1 MSKARKVEAM
11 CCDHCAEPG
20 ADIKVASLPVDIAS
34 ANKGES
40 ATLCKTCAAE
50 KIPEKIRAQEGG
62 QVCAPIEGNFR
73 AFKQAMI
80 AADRQ
85 VGRPCLPGCCYSA
98 VTLGMFVVAHARS
111 LKTNTREVAQIV
123 LNGALG
129 AVGVDHGLRAAMPD
143 SQRRCEAIDLG
154 EDLVIGILTAD
165 DQGRPGRAADLW
177 NEMIEAALEI
187 GREEGWDAILH
198 DPRK

>member
-1 MSKARKVEAM
+1 MY
-11 CCDHCAEPG
+11 CDHCAEPG
-20 ADIKVASLPVDIAS
+20 ADIRVASLPVDIAS

-62 QVCAPIEGNFR
+62 QVCAPISGNFR
-73 AFKQAMI
+73 AFKAALI

-98 VTLGMFVVAHARS
+98 VTLGMWIVAHARS
-111 LKTNTREVAQIV
+111 LKTNTREVARLV
-123 LNGALG
+123 YEGCLG
-129 AVGVDHGLRAAMPD
+129 AVGVDPGLRASMPD
-143 SQRRCEAIDLG
+143 SARSAEAIDLG
-154 EDLVIGILTAD
+154 EDLVIGIVTATD
-165 DQGRPGRAADLW
+165 EDRPIKAADLW
-177 NEMIEAALEI
+177 SEMIEAAMAC
-187 GREEGWDAILH
+187 GREEGWDAILR

>member
-1 MSKARKVEAM
+1 MNPRSEF
-11 CCDHCAEPG
+11 
-20 ADIKVASLPVDIAS
+20 
-34 ANKGES
+34 
-40 ATLCKTCAAE
+40 
-50 KIPEKIRAQEGG
+50 GG
-62 QVCAPIEGNFR
+62 FVCAPIEGNFR

-98 VTLGMFVVAHARS
+98 VTLGMFVVAHAKS

-129 AVGVDHGLRAAMPD
+129 AVGVDPGLREMLPD
-143 SQRRCEAIDLG
+143 GVRRCEAIDLG
-154 EDLVIGILTAD
+154 EDLVIGIVTAD

-187 GREEGWDAILH
+187 AREEGWDAILR